1 MKRARNDAPVAAG
14 GPRDCPSSS
23 AASTAL
29 SLESDSDIE
38 SGRILSRLEST
49 GSKRCTSALSR
60 CFPGMDAEHH
70 ICVLLAPRGHK
81 KFHVLEGVV
90 EEWSPLLTAALRH
103 ARSTD
108 DCKTV
113 ILENFAVE
121 VIECFVRFLYNGTL
135 SGSPTPQL
143 LWELALMGKYYDV
156 PHLQDQC
163 FAWLEYYACADYYN
177 SQWLVPFLHD
187 LPSYGFKLQEVCK
200 CCNGSHLPQ
209 RFRLTLLDFL
219 DLRFNDTTAFDLE
232 PAHVAKL
239 VLPQGVSLQQVTSD
253 CISIAMLLERGWRPE
268 DILLCGFT
276 IKEIR
281 SAGIQ
286 VTPRHTTADVRM
298 EGGLCPGLG

>member
-1 MKRARNDAPVAAG
+1 M
-14 GPRDCPSSS
+14 
-23 AASTAL
+23 
-29 SLESDSDIE
+29 
-38 SGRILSRLEST
+38 
-49 GSKRCTSALSR
+49 
-60 CFPGMDAEHH
+60 
-70 ICVLLAPRGHK
+70 
-81 KFHVLEGVV
+81 
-90 EEWSPLLTAALRH
+90 
-103 ARSTD
+103 
-108 DCKTV
+108 
-113 ILENFAVE
+113 
-121 VIECFVRFLYNGTL
+121 FVRFLYHGTL

-177 SQWLVPFLHD
+177 SQWLVPFLHE

-219 DLRFNDTTAFDLE
+219 DLQFNDTTAFDLE

-276 IKEIR
+276 INEIR

-286 VTPRHTTADVRM
+286 VTPCSLWKLF
-298 EGGLCPGLG
+298 GGQRQSKIAKTESVIAFGFHVDELLRDGFSSAWFQKKIDGSHGILRAAGYSVSDLLHLGYAPRLLART